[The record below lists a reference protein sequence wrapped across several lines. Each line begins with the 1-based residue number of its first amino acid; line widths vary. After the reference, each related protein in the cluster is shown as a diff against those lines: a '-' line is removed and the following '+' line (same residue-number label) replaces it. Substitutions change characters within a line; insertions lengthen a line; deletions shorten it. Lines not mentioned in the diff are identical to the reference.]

1 MSKNPRE
8 IKLLCPSLSKVANII
23 AWDENKIDLGSI
35 AKAFG
40 IEPSTVKLN
49 GHFIS
54 RGVDLIS
61 CSVTWKSLISFF
73 SSKGLSTGNNLRDA
87 LLVTGNFSKLANKR
101 EHEPQDF
108 ENGNGKVIESE
119 NSCSGKRTRL
129 EAFNLQRNKKLKD
142 GNSEGETLD
151 DLCCKRKQPLE
162 GFNLFKKLK
171 SDNKKSGL
179 PADTQDKGDNLSGG
193 ISRSPFTC
201 SQTSKNRKRIR
212 DDDDAIVAAQCKR
225 TR

>member
-23 AWDENKIDLGSI
+23 AWDENKIDLGAI

-40 IEPSTVKLN
+40 IEPSTLKLN

-73 SSKGLSTGNNLRDA
+73 SSKGLSTGNNLGDA
-87 LLVTGNFSKLANKR
+87 LLVTGKFCKLANKR

-129 EAFNLQRNKKLKD
+129 EAFNLQWNKKLKD
-142 GNSEGETLD
+142 GN
-151 DLCCKRKQPLE
+151 
-162 GFNLFKKLK
+162 
-171 SDNKKSGL
+171 SGL

-201 SQTSKNRKRIR
+201 SQTSKNLKRIR

>member
-171 SDNKKSGL
+171 SDNKKSGMFL
-179 PADTQDKGDNLSGG
+179 
-193 ISRSPFTC
+193 F
-201 SQTSKNRKRIR
+201 
-212 DDDDAIVAAQCKR
+212 
-225 TR
+225 

>member
-23 AWDENKIDLGSI
+23 AWDENKIDLGAI

-40 IEPSTVKLN
+40 IEPSTLKLN

-73 SSKGLSTGNNLRDA
+73 SSKGLSTGNNLGDA
-87 LLVTGNFSKLANKR
+87 LLVTGKFCKLANKR

-129 EAFNLQRNKKLKD
+129 EAFNLQWNKKLKD
-142 GNSEGETLD
+142 GNSGETLD
-151 DLCCKRKQPLE
+151 DQCCKRKQPLE

-201 SQTSKNRKRIR
+201 SQTSKNLKRIR

>member
-23 AWDENKIDLGSI
+23 AWDENKIDLGAI

-40 IEPSTVKLN
+40 IEPSTLKLN

-73 SSKGLSTGNNLRDA
+73 SSKGLSTGNNLGDA
-87 LLVTGNFSKLANKR
+87 LLVTGKFCKLANKR

-129 EAFNLQRNKKLKD
+129 EAFNLQWNKKLKD
-142 GNSEGETLD
+142 GNSGETLD

-201 SQTSKNRKRIR
+201 SQTSKNLKRIR

>member
-23 AWDENKIDLGSI
+23 AWDENKIDLGAI

-40 IEPSTVKLN
+40 IEPSTLKLN

-73 SSKGLSTGNNLRDA
+73 SSKGLSTGNNLGDA
-87 LLVTGNFSKLANKR
+87 LLVTGKFCKLANKR

-129 EAFNLQRNKKLKD
+129 EAFNLQWNKKLKD
-142 GNSEGETLD
+142 GNSGETLD

-179 PADTQDKGDNLSGG
+179 PPDTQDKGDNLSGG

-201 SQTSKNRKRIR
+201 SQTSKNQKRIR